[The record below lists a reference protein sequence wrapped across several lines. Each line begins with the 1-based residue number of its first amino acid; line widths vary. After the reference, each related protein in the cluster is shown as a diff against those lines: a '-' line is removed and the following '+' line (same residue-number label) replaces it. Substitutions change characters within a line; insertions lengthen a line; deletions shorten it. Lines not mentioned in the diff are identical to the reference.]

1 MIRQGQTRRDL
12 QTTEEVVSLSQ
23 TPRVPDH
30 VDVVTLELVE
40 DVDGG
45 HAAVEILP
53 IVVELEVIDGHEV
66 VMLAVGESPL
76 QCDGLRPVGST
87 VGVVSGS

>member
-45 HAAVEILP
+45 LAAVEFLP
-53 IVVELEVIDGHEV
+53 IVVELEVIDGDEV
-66 VMLAVGESPL
+66 VMLTVGEGVL
-76 QCDGLRPVGST
+76 QGDGLRSVRPT
-87 VGVVSGS
+87 VSIVSG